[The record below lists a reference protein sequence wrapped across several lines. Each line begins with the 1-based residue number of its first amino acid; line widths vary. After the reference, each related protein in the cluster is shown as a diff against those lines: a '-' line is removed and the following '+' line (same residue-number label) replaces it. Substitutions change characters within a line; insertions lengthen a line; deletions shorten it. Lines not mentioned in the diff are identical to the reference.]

1 MIDWPAIGAVV
12 AIILAVAGWLVRS
25 PKESVRE
32 LEQRVATLEGALN
45 AMGRE
50 YAGHHARHDQL
61 LVTLNASIS
70 KLTDRFDAYVERSR
84 GHRP

>member
-12 AIILAVAGWLVRS
+12 AIVLAVAGWLVRS

-32 LEQRVATLEGALN
+32 LEQRVAMLEGMVN

-50 YAGHHARHDQL
+50 YAGHHARHDQA
-61 LVTLNASIS
+61 LVTLTAAIN
-70 KLTDRFDAYVERSR
+70 KLTDRFDAWVTHGR
-84 GHRP
+84 HA